1 MKDAFQAIPRK
12 GSRLSGIGIW
22 TASIGVVLVSMSGL
36 AARAGVVSP
45 FASMGAY
52 TAGSLLLFIAII
64 TAGLGLLRSGGTGGT
79 ASRPATWLA
88 LLAGLAITANNGLLI
103 KQATGAPPIHDISTD
118 TDNPPAFVAVLPLR
132 LVDAKNPPE
141 YGGPETAAAQKR
153 AFPDIA
159 PLMTTRPANVV
170 FAAARDTVAEKGWT
184 LVNASEVD
192 GRIEA
197 TAETGWVHFKDDV
210 VIRITPGRDQTRVDV
225 RSTSRVG
232 RGDMGT
238 NARRVRDFLST
249 LQSRL
254 AR

>member
-1 MKDAFQAIPRK
+1 MKDVFQAIPRK

-22 TASIGVVLVSMSGL
+22 TALIGVVLAVVSGL
-36 AARAGVVSP
+36 GARTGILSP
-45 FASMGAY
+45 FASMGTYAV
-52 TAGSLLLFIAII
+52 GSLLLFIAII

-88 LLAGLAITANNGLLI
+88 LLAGLAITANNGLVI
-103 KQATGAPPIHDISTD
+103 GQAAGAPPIHDISTD

-141 YGGPETAAAQKR
+141 YAGPDTAAAQKR

-170 FAAARDTVAEKGWT
+170 FAAARDTVVEKGWT
-184 LVNASEVD
+184 LVDASEVD

-238 NARRVRDFLST
+238 NARRVSDYLSS